1 LTTST
6 RLQDLTCTHG
16 QREPF
21 SIYQEVIKRKKYLY
35 LLPRTYA
42 GARKKEVWSA
52 YSIDDPGDVD
62 SDMMQ
67 VEE

>member
-21 SIYQEVIKRKKYLY
+21 SIYQEVKCKKYLY
-35 LLPRTYA
+35 YLELKQVQE
-42 GARKKEVWSA
+42 KKKRGVH
-52 YSIDDPGDVD
+52 INDPGDVD

-67 VEE
+67 VEEKS